1 MLTHNL
7 KDTECYLTKFCS
19 NILVRDTNEVNSVA
33 LRPQGLS
40 IKIGVN
46 KHEWYKECDVLI
58 I

>member
-1 MLTHNL
+1 MLIHNL
-7 KDTECYLTKFCS
+7 KGTKCYLTKFGS
-19 NILVRDTNEVNSVA
+19 NILVRDTNEVNNIT

-46 KHEWYKECDVLI
+46 KHEWYNECDVLI